1 MCIMDVHVLN
11 LCMYSVCVCTC
22 CIFHL
27 VHVWEREKGGF
38 CTVVHVDV
46 SRVQTPAIKL
56 TLFLAAS
63 YEPPILATH
72 LSSVTPRPAPAANE
86 RRPRTLIM
94 TRMRSPYFH
103 LNDHRRPSFTWRQQQ
118 TSGCVLAVTGADG
131 VADIFFKICFPFCRV
146 SFWDAV
152 TVCDIRAALT
162 RIKTLSL
169 PPG

>member
-1 MCIMDVHVLN
+1 MDVHVLN
-11 LCMYSVCVCTC
+11 LCMYSVCVYVLYFSPSTR
-22 CIFHL
+22 
-27 VHVWEREKGGF
+27 EREKGGF
-38 CTVVHVDV
+38 CTVVHIDV

-103 LNDHRRPSFTWRQQQ
+103 LNDHRRPSFT
-118 TSGCVLAVTGADG
+118 
-131 VADIFFKICFPFCRV
+131 
-146 SFWDAV
+146 
-152 TVCDIRAALT
+152 
-162 RIKTLSL
+162 
-169 PPG
+169 